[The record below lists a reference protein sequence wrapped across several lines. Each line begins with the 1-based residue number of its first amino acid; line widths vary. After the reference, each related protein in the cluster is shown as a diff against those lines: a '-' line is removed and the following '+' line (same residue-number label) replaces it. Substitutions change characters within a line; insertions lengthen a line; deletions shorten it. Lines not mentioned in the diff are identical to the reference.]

1 MQHYRRFL
9 NLVPVLLFIIAWQNS
24 ATVVMAREDQ
34 PVTDK
39 VAAIISRVSP
49 RLKKELAKKGLS
61 LGSPIFIRIFKLPG
75 ELEVWLKKDDRYRL
89 FKSYPICSYSGYP
102 GPKLQEGDWQSP
114 EGFYTVTARQMN
126 PLSNYHLAFNI
137 GYPNEYDTS
146 LGRTGS
152 DIMVHGDCSSRG
164 CFAMNNY
171 RIEEIYTLA
180 YAALSHG
187 QNEFD
192 VHIFPFPLTAANM
205 HKFRDS
211 PWLGFWNN
219 LREGYNAFAQTHRVP
234 LITCSNGR
242 YVVTENIKQAKAP
255 RPVGAGKPLPL
266 P

>member
-1 MQHYRRFL
+1 MQAYRRLL
-9 NLVPVLLFIIAWQNS
+9 NLVPVLLLIVTWQNS
-24 ATVVMAREDQ
+24 ATVAMAGDEL

-39 VAAIISRVSP
+39 AAAIISRVSP
-49 RLKKELAKKGLS
+49 RLQQELAKKGLS

-75 ELEVWLKKDDRYRL
+75 TLEVWLKKNDRYRL
-89 FKSYPICSYSGYP
+89 FRSYPICCYSGYP
-102 GPKLQEGDWQSP
+102 GPKLHEGDWQSP
-114 EGFYTVTARQMN
+114 EGFYAVTARQMN
-126 PLSNYHLAFNI
+126 PLSSYHLSFNI
-137 GYPNEYDTS
+137 GYPNEYDKS

-187 QNEFD
+187 QNEFA

-211 PWLGFWNN
+211 PWIDFWNN
-219 LREGYNAFAQTHRVP
+219 LRKGYNAFARTHQVP
-234 LITCSNGR
+234 LITCGNGR
-242 YVVTENIKQAKAP
+242 YVVTKSIKLARAP
-255 RPVGAGKPLPL
+255 RLR
-266 P
+266 

>member
-9 NLVPVLLFIIAWQNS
+9 KLVPVLLFMVTWQS
-24 ATVVMAREDQ
+24 STAVVMAGEG
-34 PVTDK
+34 PPATKK

-49 RLKKELAKKGLS
+49 RLQKELAKKRLS

-102 GPKLQEGDWQSP
+102 GPKLHEGDWQSP
-114 EGFYTVTARQMN
+114 EGFYSVTARQMN
-126 PLSNYHLAFNI
+126 PQSSYHLAFNI

-146 LGRTGS
+146 LARTGS

-187 QNEFD
+187 QSEFD

-205 HKFRDS
+205 HKFHDS
-211 PWLGFWNN
+211 PWLDFWNN
-219 LREGYNAFAQTHRVP
+219 LREGYNAFAQTHLVP
-234 LITCSNGR
+234 VITCSNGR
-242 YVVTENIKQAKAP
+242 YIVTENIKPARAP
-255 RPVGAGKPLPL
+255 QLQ
-266 P
+266 